1 MLVLPPDK
9 SLEFPDP
16 EIKFKLLKE
25 TYDESVKAAQVLS
38 LPEMVVRGIDSKI
51 FLVATDINND
61 SSDEFQKEVGTTDKE
76 FQMVFKIENMKLLSG
91 SYDVGISSKGIAH
104 FSHEHSKLEY
114 WVATEQSSNYNG

>member
-1 MLVLPPDK
+1 
-9 SLEFPDP
+9 
-16 EIKFKLLKE
+16 
-25 TYDESVKAAQVLS
+25 
-38 LPEMVVRGIDSKI
+38 MVVRGIDSKI

-114 WVATEQSSNYNG
+114 WVATEQSSNYNE

>member
-1 MLVLPPDK
+1 ML
-9 SLEFPDP
+9 
-16 EIKFKLLKE
+16 
-25 TYDESVKAAQVLS
+25 VLS
-38 LPEMVVRGIDSKI
+38 LPEMVVRGTDGKI

-91 SYDVGISSKGIAH
+91 SYDVGISSKGIAY